1 MAKFAHADV
10 LDGGLLAVKNN
21 AIRLVLLKAYSF
33 GDSYATMQG
42 NKVSEVVVAPGD
54 LLITSSGNNRI
65 LTVAAKSAAA
75 AAIGGAGDHHIALHD
90 NVNRVLLVTDET
102 GEAAVAV
109 NDTTNFPA
117 WIYTAPQ
124 PT

>member
-10 LDGGLLAVKNN
+10 LDGGPLVVKNSTTKM
-21 AIRLVLLKAYSF
+21 LLIKAYAF
-33 GDSYATMQG
+33 GDSLATVIG
-42 NKVSEVVVAPGD
+42 NKVSEVAMAATD
-54 LLITSSGNNRI
+54 LIITSSGNNRV

-75 AAIGGAGDHHIALHD
+75 AAIGGAGDHHIALVD
-90 NVNRVLLVTDET
+90 ATRVLLVTDET

-109 NDTTNFPA
+109 SDTTTFPT
-117 WIYTAPQ
+117 WVYTAPQ